1 MRQQPKR
8 ISRDSTTLIS
18 AAELAEI
25 IGVTVETI
33 NNWIRHDIISRVR
46 GGGRQLRA
54 RLFSTEEVYKAAL
67 TNELVRLGIA
77 PSPASEATNQVWK
90 EWEKKGTPEG
100 QKVYAIVVPSKA
112 GWAVELC
119 SRKAV
124 GGPLYGWGR
133 TGGKLVEMDLPEHAF
148 AIMPISDV
156 FDGVGKNLS
165 ELLGAGS
172 STRQSQTKV

>member
-25 IGVTVETI
+25 IGVGIETI

-67 TNELVRLGIA
+67 TNELVTLGIA
-77 PSPASEATNQVWK
+77 PSPASEASNLVWNA
-90 EWEKKGTPEG
+90 WEKKGTPEG
-100 QKVYAIVVPSKA
+100 QKVYAVVVPSKDR
-112 GWAVELC
+112 WTVELC
-119 SRKAV
+119 SRKAA
-124 GGPLYGWGR
+124 GGLLYRLGKS
-133 TGGKLVEMDLPEHAF
+133 TGTKSVEIELPKQAF
-148 AIMPISDV
+148 AVIPISDV
-156 FDGVGKNLS
+156 FERVSGKIAG
-165 ELLGAGS
+165 LLGG
-172 STRQSQTKV
+172 